1 MLRSVFSSLGIYVSV
16 PFCKSKCSYCNF
28 TSGVFGSERM
38 TDYVDLLVDE
48 IRESPRQTRGWRASL
63 PQRIDSVYFGGG
75 TPSLLY
81 LHQLREIIQA
91 TRDVFSFAPDTE
103 MTLEC
108 APGQVAEQLLMSLPD
123 LGFNR
128 VSLGVQSFVD
138 KETAAVGRLHN
149 RQTTLAQI
157 HRLRDAGIDNINVD
171 LIAGL
176 PHQTSESWRHS
187 LREAVATGVPHLS
200 VYMLDVDDDS
210 RLGREMLAGGTRY
223 HAADVPDEGMIAD
236 MYLEALK
243 LFTAAGIP
251 QYETSNFARPGWE
264 SRHNLKYWTRQP
276 YLGFGLDAHSLLPT
290 VDGGEIRV
298 NTTDDLTEYMVRS
311 RPETIAPVSKSEAVE
326 ERWFLGLRL
335 SAGIAL
341 PEMERA
347 IGREAMNAFQPVL
360 DECEQQGLL
369 EYSGDHVRLT
379 TRGHLFANEVFSRF
393 LGVLPEVEQQEVFA

>member
-1 MLRSVFSSLGIYVSV
+1 MPRSASSPLGIYVSV

-28 TSGVFGSERM
+28 ASGVFGSERM
-38 TDYVDLLVDE
+38 THYVDLLVDE
-48 IRESPRQTRGWRASL
+48 IRETPRRTHEWRTSL
-63 PQRIDSVYFGGG
+63 SQRIDSVYFGGG

-81 LHQLREIIQA
+81 VHQIREIVQA
-91 TRDVFSFAPDTE
+91 MRDVFSFASDTE
-103 MTLEC
+103 ITLEC
-108 APGQVAEQLLMSLPD
+108 APGQVAEQLVTSLCD

-176 PHQTSESWRHS
+176 PHQTAESWRHS
-187 LREAVATGVPHLS
+187 LQEAVATQVSHLS

-236 MYLEALK
+236 MYMEALE
-243 LFTAAGIP
+243 FFAAADIP
-251 QYETSNFARPGWE
+251 QYETSNFARPGRE

-276 YLGFGLDAHSLLPT
+276 YLGFGLDAHSLLPA

-298 NTTDDLTEYMVRS
+298 NTTDDLAGYLGRS
-311 RPETIAPVSKSEAVE
+311 APETITPISHSEAIE

-335 SAGIAL
+335 SAGIDL
-341 PEMERA
+341 PKMERA

-360 DECEQQGLL
+360 DECEQQRLL

-379 TRGHLFANEVFSRF
+379 TRGRLFANDVFARF
-393 LGVLPEVEQQEVFA
+393 IGVLPEVERQEVFA